1 MELGDYSGRAV
12 SADARLEFRVARA
25 LGVGVA
31 YNYFRI
37 DGTVGRI
44 DFDGKLAMKVS
55 GAEAYVRVGF

>member
-1 MELGDYSGRAV
+1 VELGDYSGRAA
-12 SADARLEFRVARA
+12 SADARVEFRVARA

-31 YNYFRI
+31 YNYFRL

-44 DFDGKLAMKVS
+44 DFDGKLAMRIA